1 MWPRCSVADGDVS
14 ESRPGNMETFL
25 PESAERLRA
34 LLRRLDP
41 QFAAVWETHA
51 SRLLARSSLDVRTR
65 FLVLTSQYTVTERSE
80 PLEENLFAAREAGV
94 PATEL
99 LEVILQA
106 YVYAGPWVVTAA
118 CERFERVM
126 EARSEPMVDLASLV
140 QDPATR
146 HLDEERGAWSE
157 QDARDPRT
165 EPLLERYGWRG
176 ISNGLRLRP
185 GHHINMLDTLDA
197 LDPDFLQTWL
207 DAVYEGM
214 YGRGVLDDRTRLLC
228 VVGATLAL
236 GETHQSRRHM
246 RAALRAGASPGEVLE
261 VIFHTTA
268 FFGHPYVMPAAFD
281 DLIRIVDDEGRIT
294 ELIAPERVDET
305 RRIVAAR
312 VARRGGV
319 QDDPGSDGRAS
330 DS

>member
-1 MWPRCSVADGDVS
+1 MDATPPIV
-14 ESRPGNMETFL
+14 ETFL
-25 PESAERLRA
+25 PRSADRLRQ
-34 LLRRLDP
+34 LFERLDP
-41 QFAAVWETHA
+41 GFADVWSAHV
-51 SRLLARSSLDVRTR
+51 SQLLGRSSLDVRSR
-65 FLVLTSQYTVTERSE
+65 FLVLTAQYTVTQRTAQ
-80 PLEENLFAAREAGV
+80 LEEHLDAALNAGV
-94 PATEL
+94 EPADL
-99 LEVILQA
+99 LEVILQV
-106 YVYAGPWVVTAA
+106 YVYTGPWVVASA
-118 CERFERVM
+118 CETYERVL
-126 EARSEPMVDLASLV
+126 ERRPGAGA
-140 QDPATR
+140 DPSSPVRHGSTR
-146 HLDEERGAWSE
+146 ELEEERRSWSPGDE
-157 QDARDPRT
+157 ADPRIDG
-165 EPLLERYGWRG
+165 LLGRYGWRG

-246 RAALRAGASPGEVLE
+246 RAALRCGASPRELLE

-294 ELIAPERVDET
+294 ELVELDRVEDV

-312 VARRGGV
+312 VARRDGV
-319 QDDPGSDGRAS
+319 QDDLSDG
-330 DS
+330 